1 MTVTVAEVSGHQ
13 VVTLAGEV
21 DIATSPRLRQRLD
34 LLGDAGSRHLVLDF
48 SAVTL
53 CDSTGLGVVVSLL
66 KRVIG
71 EGGSLKLAGLRPNIA
86 KVFDVAGM
94 TDMIPTFPSV
104 AAALAAPGPS
114 ATSGPGGDPRGD

>member
-1 MTVTVAEVSGHQ
+1 MTVTVAEHSGHQ

-34 LLGDAGSRHLVLDF
+34 RLGDAGHHHLVLDF
-48 SAVTL
+48 SEVTL
-53 CDSTGLGVVVSLL
+53 CDSTGLGVVVTTL

-71 EGGSLKLAGLRPNIA
+71 EGGSLKLAGLRPNVA

-94 TDMIPTFPSV
+94 TDMIPTFASV
-104 AAALAAPGPS
+104 ADALAAPGHGG
-114 ATSGPGGDPRGD
+114 ATAGPGAGRGD